1 MTGTEAWA
9 WEPVDAISTQVNAS
23 AAQLKGAFGIRVG
36 ADGSV
41 GIVGDVVGCDGWV
54 DDVVDEDDATGLN
67 VIDVD
72 AAFAVIGD
80 IASAANSPPLLP
92 PPQPDKVA
100 RTSRPDNGWW

>member
-1 MTGTEAWA
+1 M
-9 WEPVDAISTQVNAS
+9 
-23 AAQLKGAFGIRVG
+23 G

-41 GIVGDVVGCDGWV
+41 GVVGDVVGCDGWV
-54 DDVVDEDDATGLN
+54 DDVVDEDDDATGLN

-72 AAFAVIGD
+72 AALVVIGD

-92 PPQPDKVA
+92 PPQPDNVA